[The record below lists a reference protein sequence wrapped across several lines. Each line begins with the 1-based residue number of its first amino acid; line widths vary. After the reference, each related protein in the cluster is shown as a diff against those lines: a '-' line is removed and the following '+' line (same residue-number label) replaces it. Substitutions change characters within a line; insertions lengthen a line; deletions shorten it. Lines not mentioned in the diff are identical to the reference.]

1 MASKG
6 VKIFGVILVVLLILF
21 GIMVFALVRFTR
33 PAEVKVRNDSVL
45 ELTIGSEL
53 PDLPPTSPL
62 VQLTGQG
69 KISLYEMG
77 QVLRAAAEDER
88 IASLFCR
95 VYPLQSS
102 WANAEEIRS
111 FMHEFRESGK
121 KIYAYLSLDLV
132 SDKDLYLASA
142 ADEIHLN
149 QDSALLVNGLVAEVS
164 FYSKMLNKLKVR
176 PDVLQF
182 KEYKSPGSYTRSRMT
197 PEFRSMYRSL
207 LSDIQQRLKHTLS
220 RERGI
225 EPQKLDRLMQN
236 GILSSSSALAAGL
249 ITHLGYEDE
258 IRNRLKV
265 ESPGGEPEYR
275 SISASDYLKAIKRR
289 NRSSPPHKVALL
301 GGIGPIMTGRSDETW
316 ESSMGGDT
324 IVSRLRKIRKDKS
337 VKGLLFRVNS
347 PGGSAVGSDKIWR
360 EIRLMEED
368 GKPVVV
374 SMGGVAGSGGYYI
387 AMGARKIVAQPST
400 VTGSIGVIFMKFNLS
415 GLFDQWLGITVDRVK
430 LAENADILSPTTS
443 LNSRQRGEVEEWMSH
458 IYNTFVEKAAEGRH
472 LTVEELEKQAGGRI
486 FTGSQ
491 ARKRQLID
499 AVGGLRTA
507 LDLLKQELNI
517 PAEEEVELVL
527 YPKPKSLWQSLLKG
541 DWAQVS
547 RHGQSLES
555 LLRQRLS
562 EATHPAPWLIV
573 PELRIH

>member
-6 VKIFGVILVVLLILF
+6 VKIFGVVLGVLLILF
-21 GIMVFALVRFTR
+21 GIMVFTLIRLTR
-33 PAEVKVRNDSVL
+33 PAEVKVRNDSVM
-45 ELTIGSEL
+45 ELTIAGEL
-53 PDLPPTSPL
+53 SDLPPTSPL
-62 VQLTGQG
+62 AQFTGQG
-69 KISLYEMG
+69 KISLLEMG
-77 QVLRAAAEDER
+77 QALRAATEDER
-88 IASLFCR
+88 IASIYCR
-95 VYPLQSS
+95 IYPVQSS
-102 WANAEEIRS
+102 WASVEEIRS
-111 FMHEFRESGK
+111 FMHEFRQSGK

-149 QDSALLVNGLVAEVS
+149 QDAALMVNGLVAEVS
-164 FYSKMLNKLKVR
+164 FYSKMMNKLKVR

-182 KEYKSPGSYTRSRMT
+182 KEYKSPESYTRSGMT
-197 PEFRSMYRSL
+197 PKFRSMYRSL
-207 LSDIQQRLKHTLS
+207 LSDIQQRLKQALS

-225 EPQKLDRLMQN
+225 ETQELDRLMRY

-249 ITHLGYEDE
+249 VTHLGYEDE
-258 IRNRLKV
+258 IRKRLET
-265 ESPGGEPEYR
+265 ESSEGKPEYR
-275 SISASDYLKAIKRR
+275 SVSASDYLKAVKRR
-289 NRSSPPHKVALL
+289 KGPSRPHKVALL

-316 ESSMGGDT
+316 ENTMGGDT

-360 EIRLMEED
+360 EIRLMEEA

-400 VTGSIGVIFMKFNLS
+400 VTGSVGVIFMKFNLS

-443 LNSRQRGEVEEWMSH
+443 LNAKQRGEVEEWMSH
-458 IYNTFVEKAAEGRH
+458 IYDTFVEKAAEGRH
-472 LTVEELEKQAGGRI
+472 LTVEELERQAGGRI
-486 FTGSQ
+486 FTGNQ
-491 ARKRQLID
+491 ARQRQLID
-499 AVGGLRTA
+499 AVGGLSKA
-507 LDLLKQELNI
+507 LELLKQELNI
-517 PAEEEVELVL
+517 PPEEEVELVL
-527 YPKPKSLWQSLLKG
+527 YPKTKSLWESLLEG
-541 DWAQVS
+541 DWAQIS
-547 RHGQSLES
+547 RRGASLES
-555 LLRQRLS
+555 LLKQRLS
-562 EATHPAPWLIV
+562 EVTHPAPWLIV

>member
-121 KIYAYLSLDLV
+121 RIYAYLSLDLV

-275 SISASDYLKAIKRR
+275 SISASDYLKAVKRR

-301 GGIGPIMTGRSDETW
+301 GGIGPIVTGRSDETW

-360 EIRLMEED
+360 EIRLMEEN

>member
-6 VKIFGVILVVLLILF
+6 VKIFGVILGILLILF
-21 GIMVFALVRFTR
+21 GIMVFALIRFTR

-45 ELTIGSEL
+45 ELTIAGEL
-53 PDLPPTSPL
+53 SDLPPTSPL
-62 VQLTGQG
+62 AQFTGQG
-69 KISLYEMG
+69 KFSLLEMG
-77 QVLRAAAEDER
+77 QALRAAAEDER
-88 IASLFCR
+88 IASIYCR
-95 VYPLQSS
+95 IYPVQSS
-102 WANAEEIRS
+102 WASVEEIRS
-111 FMHEFRESGK
+111 FMHQFRESGK
-121 KIYAYLSLDLV
+121 KIYTYLSLDLV

-149 QDSALLVNGLVAEVS
+149 QDSALMVNGLVAEVS
-164 FYSKMLNKLKVR
+164 FYSKMMNKLKVR

-182 KEYKSPGSYTRSRMT
+182 KEYKSPESYTRSGMT

-207 LSDIQQRLKHTLS
+207 LSDIQQRLTQALS
-220 RERGI
+220 REREI
-225 EPQKLDRLMQN
+225 EPEELDRLMQN

-249 ITHLGYEDE
+249 VTHLGYEDE
-258 IRNRLKV
+258 IRERLKT
-265 ESPGGEPEYR
+265 ESSEGEPEYR
-275 SISASDYLKAIKRR
+275 SISASDYLKAVKRR
-289 NRSSPPHKVALL
+289 KKSSQPNKVALL
-301 GGIGPIMTGRSDETW
+301 GGFGPIMTGRSDETW
-316 ESSMGGDT
+316 ENTMGGDT

-360 EIRLMEED
+360 EIRLMEEA

-387 AMGARKIVAQPST
+387 SMGARKIVAQPST

-443 LNSRQRGEVEEWMSH
+443 LNSSQRDEVEEWMSH
-458 IYNTFVEKAAEGRH
+458 IYTTFVEKAAEGRH
-472 LTVEELEKQAGGRI
+472 LTVEELERQAGGRI
-486 FTGSQ
+486 FTGHQ
-491 ARKRQLID
+491 ARQRRLID
-499 AVGGLRTA
+499 AVGGLNTA

-527 YPKPKSLWQSLLKG
+527 YPKPKSLWESLLEG

-547 RHGQSLES
+547 RRGQTLES
-555 LLRQRLS
+555 LLKERLS
-562 EATHPAPWLIV
+562 EVTHPAPWLIV

>member
-6 VKIFGVILVVLLILF
+6 VKIFGVILVVSLILF
-21 GIMVFALVRFTR
+21 GIMVFALIRFTR
-33 PAEVKVRNDSVL
+33 PAPVKVQKESVL
-45 ELTIGSEL
+45 ELTIGGEL
-53 PDLPPTSPL
+53 SDLPPTSPL
-62 VQLTGQG
+62 AQFTGQG
-69 KISLYEMG
+69 NISLLEMG

-88 IASLFCR
+88 ISSLYCR
-95 VYPLQSS
+95 IYPLQSS
-102 WANAEEIRS
+102 WASVEEIRS

-132 SDKDLYLASA
+132 GDRDLYLASA

-149 QDSALLVNGLVAEVS
+149 QDSALMVNGLVAEVS
-164 FYSKMLNKLKVR
+164 FYSKMMSKLKVR

-182 KEYKSPGSYTRSRMT
+182 KEYKSPGSYTRSGMT
-197 PEFRSMYRSL
+197 PEFRSMYRNL
-207 LSDIQQRLKHTLS
+207 LSDIQQRLKQALS

-225 EPQKLDRLMQN
+225 EPQQLDRLMRN
-236 GILSSSSALAAGL
+236 GILSSSSALTAGL
-249 ITHLGYEDE
+249 VTHLGYEDE
-258 IRNRLKV
+258 IRHRLRA
-265 ESPGGEPEYR
+265 ESSGDEPEYR
-275 SISASDYLKAIKRR
+275 SISASDYLKAVKRR
-289 NRSSPPHKVALL
+289 SRPSPLHKVALL

-316 ESSMGGDT
+316 ELAMGGDT

-360 EIRLMEED
+360 EIRLMEEA

-443 LNSRQRGEVEEWMSH
+443 LNSRQKDEVEEWMSH
-458 IYNTFVEKAAEGRH
+458 IYNTFVEKAAQGRH
-472 LTVEELEKQAGGRI
+472 LAVEELERQAGGRI

-491 ARKRQLID
+491 ARQRQLID
-499 AVGGLRTA
+499 AVGGLNTA
-507 LDLLKQELNI
+507 LELLKQELKI
-517 PAEEEVELVL
+517 PEEEEVELVL
-527 YPKPKSLWQSLLKG
+527 YPKSKSLWQSLLEG

-547 RHGQSLES
+547 RPGETLES

-562 EATHPAPWLIV
+562 EVTHPAPWLIV
-573 PELRIH
+573 PELKIH

>member
-6 VKIFGVILVVLLILF
+6 VKIFGVVLGVLLILF
-21 GIMVFALVRFTR
+21 GIMVFALIRLTR
-33 PAEVKVRNDSVL
+33 PAEVKVRSDSVL
-45 ELTIGSEL
+45 ELTIAGEL
-53 PDLPPTSPL
+53 MDLPPTSPL
-62 VQLTGQG
+62 AQLTGQG
-69 KISLYEMG
+69 KFSLLEMG

-88 IASLFCR
+88 IASIYCR
-95 VYPLQSS
+95 IYPVQSS
-102 WANAEEIRS
+102 WASVEEIRS
-111 FMHEFRESGK
+111 FMHRFRESGK

-149 QDSALLVNGLVAEVS
+149 QDSALMVNGLVAEVS
-164 FYSKMLNKLKVR
+164 FYSKMMNKLKVR

-182 KEYKSPGSYTRSRMT
+182 KQYKSPESFTRSGMT

-207 LSDIQQRLKHTLS
+207 LSDIQQRLKQALS

-225 EPQKLDRLMQN
+225 EPQQLDRLMQS
-236 GILSSSSALAAGL
+236 GILSSSSAVAAGL
-249 ITHLGYEDE
+249 VTHLGYEDE
-258 IRNRLKV
+258 IRKRLQT
-265 ESPGGEPEYR
+265 ESSEEEPEYR
-275 SISASDYLKAIKRR
+275 SISASDYLKAVKRR
-289 NRSSPPHKVALL
+289 KKASRPHKVALL

-316 ESSMGGDT
+316 ENTMGGDT

-360 EIRLMEED
+360 EIRLMEEA

-415 GLFDQWLGITVDRVK
+415 GLFDRWLGITVDRVK

-443 LNSRQRGEVEEWMSH
+443 LNARQRDEVEEWMSH
-458 IYNTFVEKAAEGRH
+458 IYTTFVEKAAEGRH
-472 LTVEELEKQAGGRI
+472 LTVEELERQAGGRI
-486 FTGSQ
+486 FTGHQ
-491 ARKRQLID
+491 ARQRQLID
-499 AVGGLRTA
+499 AVGGLSTA

-527 YPKPKSLWQSLLKG
+527 YPKPKSLWESLLEG

-547 RHGQSLES
+547 RPGLSLES
-555 LLRQRLS
+555 LLEKRLS
-562 EATHPAPWLIV
+562 EVTHPAPWLIV

>member
-1 MASKG
+1 MPS
-6 VKIFGVILVVLLILF
+6 I
-21 GIMVFALVRFTR
+21 
-33 PAEVKVRNDSVL
+33 
-45 ELTIGSEL
+45 
-53 PDLPPTSPL
+53 
-62 VQLTGQG
+62 
-69 KISLYEMG
+69 YC
-77 QVLRAAAEDER
+77 R
-88 IASLFCR
+88 I
-95 VYPLQSS
+95 YPVQSS
-102 WANAEEIRS
+102 WASVEEIRS

-121 KIYAYLSLDLV
+121 KIHAYLSLDLV

-149 QDSALLVNGLVAEVS
+149 QDAALMVNGLVAEVS

-182 KEYKSPGSYTRSRMT
+182 KEYKSPGSFTRSGMT

-207 LSDIQQRLKHTLS
+207 LSDIQQRLEQALS

-225 EPQKLDRLMQN
+225 EPQELDRLMQK

-249 ITHLGYEDE
+249 VTHLGYEDE
-258 IRNRLKV
+258 IRNRLKT
-265 ESPGGEPEYR
+265 ESSGGESEYR
-275 SISASDYLKAIKRR
+275 SISASDYLKAVKRR
-289 NRSSPPHKVALL
+289 KKPSRPHKVALL

-316 ESSMGGDT
+316 ENVMGGDT

-360 EIRLMEED
+360 EIRLMEEA

-430 LAENADILSPTTS
+430 LAENADILSPMTS
-443 LNSRQRGEVEEWMSH
+443 LNPRQKGEVEAWMSH
-458 IYNTFVEKAAEGRH
+458 IYDTFVEKAAEGRH
-472 LTVEELEKQAGGRI
+472 LTVEDLERQAGGRI
-486 FTGSQ
+486 FTGNQ
-491 ARKRQLID
+491 ARQRQLID
-499 AVGGLRTA
+499 AVGGLSTA

-527 YPKPKSLWQSLLKG
+527 YPKPKSLWESLLEG

-547 RHGQSLES
+547 SHGQSLES
-555 LLRQRLS
+555 LLRKRLP
-562 EATHPAPWLIV
+562 ELTHPAPWLIV

>member
-6 VKIFGVILVVLLILF
+6 VKIFGVILVVSLILF
-21 GIMVFALVRFTR
+21 GIMVFALIRFTR
-33 PAEVKVRNDSVL
+33 PAPVKVQKESVL
-45 ELTIGSEL
+45 ELTIGGEL
-53 PDLPPTSPL
+53 SDLPPTSPL
-62 VQLTGQG
+62 AQFTGQG
-69 KISLYEMG
+69 NISLLEMG

-88 IASLFCR
+88 ISSLYCR
-95 VYPLQSS
+95 IYPLQSS
-102 WANAEEIRS
+102 WAGVEEIRS

-132 SDKDLYLASA
+132 GDRDLYLASA

-149 QDSALLVNGLVAEVS
+149 QDSALMVNGLVAEVS
-164 FYSKMLNKLKVR
+164 FYSKMMSKLKVR

-182 KEYKSPGSYTRSRMT
+182 KEYKSPGSYTRSGMT

-207 LSDIQQRLKHTLS
+207 LSDIQQRLKQALS

-225 EPQKLDRLMQN
+225 EPQQLDRLMRN
-236 GILSSSSALAAGL
+236 GILSSSSALTAGL
-249 ITHLGYEDE
+249 VTHLGYEDE
-258 IRNRLKV
+258 IRHRLRA
-265 ESPGGEPEYR
+265 ESSGDEPEYR
-275 SISASDYLKAIKRR
+275 SISASDYLKAVKRR
-289 NRSSPPHKVALL
+289 SRPSPLHKVALL

-316 ESSMGGDT
+316 ELAMGGDT

-360 EIRLMEED
+360 EIRLMEEA

-415 GLFDQWLGITVDRVK
+415 GLFDRWLGITVDRVK

-443 LNSRQRGEVEEWMSH
+443 LNSRQKDEVEEWMSH
-458 IYNTFVEKAAEGRH
+458 IYNTFVEKAAQGRH
-472 LTVEELEKQAGGRI
+472 LAVEELERQAGGRI

-491 ARKRQLID
+491 ARQRQLID
-499 AVGGLRTA
+499 AVGGLNTA
-507 LDLLKQELNI
+507 LELLKQELKI
-517 PAEEEVELVL
+517 PEEEEVELVL
-527 YPKPKSLWQSLLKG
+527 YPKSKSLWQSLLEG

-547 RHGQSLES
+547 RPGETLES

-562 EATHPAPWLIV
+562 EVTHPAPWLIV
-573 PELRIH
+573 PELKIH

>member
-6 VKIFGVILVVLLILF
+6 VKIFGVILGILLILF
-21 GIMVFALVRFTR
+21 GIMVFALIRFTR
-33 PAEVKVRNDSVL
+33 PAEVKVRSDSVL
-45 ELTIGSEL
+45 ELTIAGEL
-53 PDLPPTSPL
+53 SDLPPTSPL
-62 VQLTGQG
+62 AQFTGQG
-69 KISLYEMG
+69 KLSLLEMG
-77 QVLRAAAEDER
+77 QALRAAAEDER
-88 IASLFCR
+88 IASIYCR
-95 VYPLQSS
+95 IYPVQSS
-102 WANAEEIRS
+102 WASLEEIRS
-111 FMHEFRESGK
+111 FMHHFRESGK
-121 KIYAYLSLDLV
+121 KIYTYLSLDLV

-149 QDSALLVNGLVAEVS
+149 QDSALMVNGLVAEVS
-164 FYSKMLNKLKVR
+164 FYSKMMNKLKVR

-182 KEYKSPGSYTRSRMT
+182 KEYKSPESFTRSGMT
-197 PEFRSMYRSL
+197 PEIRSMYRSL
-207 LSDIQQRLKHTLS
+207 LSDIQQRLTQALS
-220 RERGI
+220 RERRI
-225 EPQKLDRLMQN
+225 EPEELGRLMQN

-249 ITHLGYEDE
+249 VTHLGYEDE
-258 IRNRLKV
+258 IRKRLRT
-265 ESPGGEPEYR
+265 ESAEGEPEYR
-275 SISASDYLKAIKRR
+275 SISASDYLKAVKRR
-289 NRSSPPHKVALL
+289 KKSSRPNKVALL

-316 ESSMGGDT
+316 ENTMGGDT

-360 EIRLMEED
+360 EIRLMEEA

-400 VTGSIGVIFMKFNLS
+400 VTGSIGVIFMKFNVS

-443 LNSRQRGEVEEWMSH
+443 LNSSQRDEVEEWMNH
-458 IYNTFVEKAAEGRH
+458 IYTTFVEKAAEGRH
-472 LTVEELEKQAGGRI
+472 LTVEELERQAGGRI
-486 FTGSQ
+486 FTGHQ
-491 ARKRQLID
+491 ARQRRLID
-499 AVGGLRTA
+499 AVGGLNTA

-527 YPKPKSLWQSLLKG
+527 YPKPKSLWESLLEG

-547 RHGQSLES
+547 RRGQTLEA
-555 LLRQRLS
+555 LLKERLS
-562 EATHPAPWLIV
+562 EVTHPAPWLIV

>member
-6 VKIFGVILVVLLILF
+6 VKIFGVILVVSLILF
-21 GIMVFALVRFTR
+21 GIMVFALIRFTR
-33 PAEVKVRNDSVL
+33 PAPVKVQKESVL
-45 ELTIGSEL
+45 ELTIGGEL
-53 PDLPPTSPL
+53 SDLPPTSPL
-62 VQLTGQG
+62 AQFTGQG
-69 KISLYEMG
+69 NISLLEMG

-88 IASLFCR
+88 ISSLYCR
-95 VYPLQSS
+95 IYPLQSS
-102 WANAEEIRS
+102 WASVEEIRS

-132 SDKDLYLASA
+132 SDRDLYLASA

-149 QDSALLVNGLVAEVS
+149 QDSALMVNGLVAEVS
-164 FYSKMLNKLKVR
+164 FYSKMMSKLKVR

-182 KEYKSPGSYTRSRMT
+182 KEYKSPGSYTRSGMT
-197 PEFRSMYRSL
+197 PEFRSMYRNL
-207 LSDIQQRLKHTLS
+207 LSDIQQRLKQALS

-225 EPQKLDRLMQN
+225 EPQQLDRLMRN
-236 GILSSSSALAAGL
+236 GILSSSSALTAGL
-249 ITHLGYEDE
+249 VTHLGYEDE
-258 IRNRLKV
+258 IRHRLRA
-265 ESPGGEPEYR
+265 ESSGDEPEYR
-275 SISASDYLKAIKRR
+275 SISASDYLKAVKRR
-289 NRSSPPHKVALL
+289 SRPSPPHKVALL

-316 ESSMGGDT
+316 ELAMGGDT

-360 EIRLMEED
+360 EIRLMEEA

-443 LNSRQRGEVEEWMSH
+443 LNSRQKDEVEEWMSH
-458 IYNTFVEKAAEGRH
+458 IYNTFVEKAAQGRH
-472 LTVEELEKQAGGRI
+472 LAVEEMERQAGGRI

-491 ARKRQLID
+491 ARQRQLID
-499 AVGGLRTA
+499 AMGGLNTA
-507 LDLLKQELNI
+507 LELLKQELKI
-517 PAEEEVELVL
+517 PEEEEVELVL
-527 YPKPKSLWQSLLKG
+527 YPKSKSLWQSLLEG

-547 RHGQSLES
+547 RPGETLES

-562 EATHPAPWLIV
+562 EVTHPAPWLIV
-573 PELRIH
+573 PELKIH

>member
-6 VKIFGVILVVLLILF
+6 VKIFGVILVVSLILF
-21 GIMVFALVRFTR
+21 GIMVFALIRFTR
-33 PAEVKVRNDSVL
+33 PAPVKVQKESVL
-45 ELTIGSEL
+45 ELTIGGEL
-53 PDLPPTSPL
+53 SDLPPTSPL
-62 VQLTGQG
+62 AQFTGQG
-69 KISLYEMG
+69 KLSLLEMG

-88 IASLFCR
+88 ISSLYCR
-95 VYPLQSS
+95 IYPLQSS
-102 WANAEEIRS
+102 WASVEEIRS

-132 SDKDLYLASA
+132 SDRDLYLASA

-149 QDSALLVNGLVAEVS
+149 QDSALMVNGLVAEVS
-164 FYSKMLNKLKVR
+164 FYSKMMSKLKVR

-182 KEYKSPGSYTRSRMT
+182 KEYKSPGSYTRSGMT
-197 PEFRSMYRSL
+197 PEFRSMYRNL
-207 LSDIQQRLKHTLS
+207 LSDIQQRLKQALS

-225 EPQKLDRLMQN
+225 EPQQLDRLMRN
-236 GILSSSSALAAGL
+236 GILSSSSALTAGL
-249 ITHLGYEDE
+249 VTHLGYEDE
-258 IRNRLKV
+258 IRHRLRA
-265 ESPGGEPEYR
+265 ESSGDEPEYR
-275 SISASDYLKAIKRR
+275 SISASDYLKAVKRR
-289 NRSSPPHKVALL
+289 SRPSPPHKVALL

-316 ESSMGGDT
+316 ELAMGGDT

-360 EIRLMEED
+360 EIRLMEEA

-443 LNSRQRGEVEEWMSH
+443 LNSRQKDEVEEWMSH
-458 IYNTFVEKAAEGRH
+458 IYNTFVEKAAQGRH
-472 LTVEELEKQAGGRI
+472 LAVEEMERQAGGRI

-491 ARKRQLID
+491 ARQRQLID
-499 AVGGLRTA
+499 AVGGLNTA
-507 LDLLKQELNI
+507 LELLKQELKI
-517 PAEEEVELVL
+517 PEEEEVELVL
-527 YPKPKSLWQSLLKG
+527 YPKSKSLWQSLLEG

-547 RHGQSLES
+547 RPGETLES

-562 EATHPAPWLIV
+562 EVTHPAPWLIV
-573 PELRIH
+573 PELKIH

>member
-6 VKIFGVILVVLLILF
+6 VKIFGVILVVSLILF
-21 GIMVFALVRFTR
+21 GIMVFALIRFTR
-33 PAEVKVRNDSVL
+33 PAPVKVQKESVL
-45 ELTIGSEL
+45 ELTIGGEL
-53 PDLPPTSPL
+53 SDLPPTSPL
-62 VQLTGQG
+62 AQFTGQG
-69 KISLYEMG
+69 NISLLEMG

-88 IASLFCR
+88 ISSLYCR
-95 VYPLQSS
+95 IYPLQSS
-102 WANAEEIRS
+102 WASVEEIRS

-132 SDKDLYLASA
+132 GDRDLYLASA

-149 QDSALLVNGLVAEVS
+149 QDSALMVNGLVAEVS
-164 FYSKMLNKLKVR
+164 FYSKMMSKLKVR

-197 PEFRSMYRSL
+197 PEFRSMYRNL
-207 LSDIQQRLKHTLS
+207 LSDIQQRLKQALS

-225 EPQKLDRLMQN
+225 EPQQLDRLMRN
-236 GILSSSSALAAGL
+236 GILSSSSALTAGL
-249 ITHLGYEDE
+249 VTHLGYEDE
-258 IRNRLKV
+258 IRHRLKA
-265 ESPGGEPEYR
+265 ESSGDEPEYR
-275 SISASDYLKAIKRR
+275 SVSASDYLKAVKRR
-289 NRSSPPHKVALL
+289 SRPSPPHKVALL

-316 ESSMGGDT
+316 ERSMGGDT

-360 EIRLMEED
+360 EIRLMEEA

-415 GLFDQWLGITVDRVK
+415 GLFDRWLGITVDRVK

-443 LNSRQRGEVEEWMSH
+443 LNSKQKDEVEEWMSH

-472 LTVEELEKQAGGRI
+472 LAVEELERQAGGRI

-491 ARKRQLID
+491 ARQRQLID
-499 AVGGLRTA
+499 AVGGLNTA

-517 PAEEEVELVL
+517 PGEEEVELVL
-527 YPKPKSLWQSLLKG
+527 YPKSKSLWQSLLEG

-547 RHGQSLES
+547 RPAETLES

-562 EATHPAPWLIV
+562 EVTHPAPWLIV
-573 PELRIH
+573 PELKIH

>member
-6 VKIFGVILVVLLILF
+6 VKIFGVILGVLLILF
-21 GIMVFALVRFTR
+21 GIMVFALIRLTR

-45 ELTIGSEL
+45 ELTIAGDLS
-53 PDLPPTSPL
+53 DLPPTSPL
-62 VQLTGQG
+62 AQFTGQG
-69 KISLYEMG
+69 KFSLLEMG
-77 QVLRAAAEDER
+77 QALRAAAEDER
-88 IASLFCR
+88 IASIYCR
-95 VYPLQSS
+95 IYPVQSS
-102 WANAEEIRS
+102 WASVEEIRS
-111 FMHEFRESGK
+111 FLHEFRESGK

-149 QDSALLVNGLVAEVS
+149 QDSALMVNGLVAEVS
-164 FYSKMLNKLKVR
+164 FYSKMMNKLKVR

-182 KEYKSPGSYTRSRMT
+182 KEYKSPESFTRSGMT

-207 LSDIQQRLKHTLS
+207 LSDIQQRLGQALS

-225 EPQKLDRLMQN
+225 EPQELDRLMRK

-249 ITHLGYEDE
+249 VTHLGYEDE
-258 IRNRLKV
+258 IRERLQV
-265 ESPGGEPEYR
+265 ESSEGEPEYR
-275 SISASDYLKAIKRR
+275 SISASDYLKAVKRR
-289 NRSSPPHKVALL
+289 DKASRPHKVALL
-301 GGIGPIMTGRSDETW
+301 GGIGPIMTGKSDETW
-316 ESSMGGDT
+316 ENIMGGDT

-360 EIRLMEED
+360 EIRLLEEA

-443 LNSRQRGEVEEWMSH
+443 LNARQRDEVKQWMSH
-458 IYNTFVEKAAEGRH
+458 IYDTFVAKAAEGRH
-472 LTVEELEKQAGGRI
+472 LTVEELERQAGGRI
-486 FTGSQ
+486 FTGNQ
-491 ARKRQLID
+491 ARQRQLID
-499 AVGGLRTA
+499 AVGGLSTA
-507 LDLLKQELNI
+507 LDLLKQELKI
-517 PAEEEVELVL
+517 PAEDEVELVL
-527 YPKPKSLWQSLLKG
+527 FPKPKSLWESLLEG

-547 RHGQSLES
+547 RPGQTLES
-555 LLRQRLS
+555 LLKKRLS

>member
-6 VKIFGVILVVLLILF
+6 VKIFGVILGILLILF
-21 GIMVFALVRFTR
+21 GIMVFALIRFTR
-33 PAEVKVRNDSVL
+33 PSEVKVRSDSVL
-45 ELTIGSEL
+45 ELTIAGEL
-53 PDLPPTSPL
+53 SDLPPTSPL
-62 VQLTGQG
+62 AQFTGQG
-69 KISLYEMG
+69 KFSLLEMG

-88 IASLFCR
+88 IASIYCR
-95 VYPLQSS
+95 IYPVQSS
-102 WANAEEIRS
+102 WASVEEIRS
-111 FMHEFRESGK
+111 FMHQFRESGK
-121 KIYAYLSLDLV
+121 KIYTYLSLDLV

-149 QDSALLVNGLVAEVS
+149 QDSALMVNGLVAEVS
-164 FYSKMLNKLKVR
+164 FYSKMMNKLKVR

-182 KEYKSPGSYTRSRMT
+182 KEYKSPESYTRSGMT

-207 LSDIQQRLKHTLS
+207 LSDIQQRLKQALS
-220 RERGI
+220 QERGI
-225 EPQKLDRLMQN
+225 EPEELDRLMRN
-236 GILSSSSALAAGL
+236 GILSSSSALAARL
-249 ITHLGYEDE
+249 VTHLGYEDE
-258 IRNRLKV
+258 IRERLKT
-265 ESPGGEPEYR
+265 ESSEGEPEYR
-275 SISASDYLKAIKRR
+275 SVSASDYLKAVKRR
-289 NRSSPPHKVALL
+289 KKPSRQHKVALL
-301 GGIGPIMTGRSDETW
+301 GGFGPIMTGRSDETW
-316 ESSMGGDT
+316 ENTMGGDT

-360 EIRLMEED
+360 EIRLMEAA

-387 AMGARKIVAQPST
+387 SMGARKIVAQPST

-443 LNSRQRGEVEEWMSH
+443 LNSSQRDEVEEWMNH
-458 IYNTFVEKAAEGRH
+458 IYTTFVEKAAEGRH
-472 LTVEELEKQAGGRI
+472 LTVEELERQAGGRI
-486 FTGSQ
+486 FTGHQ
-491 ARKRQLID
+491 ARQRRLID
-499 AVGGLRTA
+499 AVGGLNTA

-527 YPKPKSLWQSLLKG
+527 YPKPKSLWESLLEG

-547 RHGQSLES
+547 RRAQTLEA
-555 LLRQRLS
+555 LLEERLS
-562 EATHPAPWLIV
+562 EVTHPAPWLIV